1 MRENFTHGTHA
12 KRLEADIRNSR
23 VLSRPRIASAAS
35 RRDVALV
42 RVVIRP
48 TRGSELL
55 TLLNEKT
62 QVRADLVGW
71 DRVYHIPDTTSRTP
85 PGGSARILASPPVRG
100 NDGRE

>member
-48 TRGSELL
+48 LRHAIAVAIRLFGLSTYKSP
-55 TLLNEKT
+55 NKW
-62 QVRADLVGW
+62 RAGC
-71 DRVYHIPDTTSRTP
+71 RV
-85 PGGSARILASPPVRG
+85 LAW
-100 NDGRE
+100 

>member
-48 TRGSELL
+48 LR
-55 TLLNEKT
+55 
-62 QVRADLVGW
+62 RARHVAKCFH
-71 DRVYHIPDTTSRTP
+71 Y
-85 PGGSARILASPPVRG
+85 ASVI
-100 NDGRE
+100 DGRPPSAETGSRL